1 MAFLQYEVWGVTDQH
16 EELIDA
22 VPTLKEAEEIALAER
37 EFCNEVYIMEDTD
50 DDLKEVRRYQGLQLN
65 GKAEDS

>member
-22 VPTLKEAEEIALAER
+22 VPTLKEAEQVAQNLLEFNEEIWI
-37 EFCNEVYIMEDTD
+37 VEDKD
-50 DDLKEVRRYQGLQLN
+50 DELKEVRRYQGL
-65 GKAEDS
+65 

>member
-37 EFCNEVYIMEDTD
+37 EFCNEVYIMKDTD
-50 DDLKEVRRYQGLQLN
+50 DDLKEVRRYQGL
-65 GKAEDS
+65 